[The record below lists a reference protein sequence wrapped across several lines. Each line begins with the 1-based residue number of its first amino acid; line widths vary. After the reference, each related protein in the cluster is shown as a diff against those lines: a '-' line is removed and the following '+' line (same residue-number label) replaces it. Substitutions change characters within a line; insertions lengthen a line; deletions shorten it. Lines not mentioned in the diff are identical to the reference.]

1 MHPGDAERARDHGVD
16 GLIISNHGGRQLD
29 RAPSSLEVL
38 PTLHRVVGDSMALML
53 DSGVRRGVDAMIA
66 RCLGARMVF
75 VGRATLYG
83 AVAGGL
89 DGAKRAVGF
98 LHDEIDVNLAQLGCP
113 RFDDL
118 GPEYLL
124 WDDSESWQRNTP
136 HTRT

>member
-1 MHPGDAERARDHGVD
+1 ME
-16 GLIISNHGGRQLD
+16 
-29 RAPSSLEVL
+29 
-38 PTLHRVVGDSMALML
+38 LMI

-89 DGAKRAVGF
+89 EGAKVAVGF
-98 LHDEIDVNLAQLGCP
+98 LRDEIDVNLAQIGCP

-118 GPEYLL
+118 GPDYLL
-124 WDDSESWQRNTP
+124 WDDSDDWKRNTRN
-136 HTRT
+136 TRM